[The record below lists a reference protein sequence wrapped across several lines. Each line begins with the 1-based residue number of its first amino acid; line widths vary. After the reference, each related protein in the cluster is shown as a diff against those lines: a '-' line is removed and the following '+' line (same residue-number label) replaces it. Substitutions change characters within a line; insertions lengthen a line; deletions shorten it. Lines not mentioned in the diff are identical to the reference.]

1 MNIIA
6 ELSEVWSSRGGQSPG
21 KPDGSGGNPLPYFE
35 EAFQCIQSVIVQ
47 AYKSRNCT
55 YAEMLE
61 EARKIDPG
69 IVTRYF
75 ELFDAVDCD
84 VYGKWCSGTLTAE
97 EYDLFC
103 RRVDEWKDITSR
115 MIRMI
120 ERIPVWV
127 KRALP
132 SQR

>member
-6 ELSEVWSSRGGQSPG
+6 ELSEVWSARSKTRPG
-21 KPDGSGGNPLPYFE
+21 MSDGWVSNPLPYFE
-35 EAFQCIQSVIVQ
+35 EAFQYVQGVIVQ

-61 EARKIDPG
+61 GIRKVDPG
-69 IVTRYF
+69 IVTKYF

-84 VYGKWCSGTLTAE
+84 IYGKWCSSTLTSE
-97 EYDLFC
+97 EYNLFC
-103 RRVDEWKDITSR
+103 RTVDEWKDIASR

-120 ERIPVWV
+120 ERMPV
-127 KRALP
+127 
-132 SQR
+132 